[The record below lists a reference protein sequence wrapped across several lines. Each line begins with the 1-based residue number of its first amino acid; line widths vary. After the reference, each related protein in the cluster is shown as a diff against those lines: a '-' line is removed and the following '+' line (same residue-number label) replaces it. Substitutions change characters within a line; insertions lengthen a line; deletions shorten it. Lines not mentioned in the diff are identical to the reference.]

1 MRLFIGFDAS
11 SEAKE
16 EIIQAQKS
24 LKDSKLNLAKDFHL
38 TLKFLGEV
46 KESKVDEIGKKLE
59 DVGFESFEAELDS
72 IGVFPGE
79 DYIKVVWVGLE
90 PKYEITQLQK
100 SIENA
105 LEGLFPK
112 DDRFHPHITIARVKF
127 INDKKQFKD
136 DLKAIQIR
144 RVKFMVDR
152 FKLIK
157 SVLGPQGPL
166 YEVIK
171 ELKARNI

>member
-1 MRLFIGFDAS
+1 MR
-11 SEAKE
+11 
-16 EIIQAQKS
+16 
-24 LKDSKLNLAKDFHL
+24 N
-38 TLKFLGEV
+38 T
-46 KESKVDEIGKKLE
+46 LE